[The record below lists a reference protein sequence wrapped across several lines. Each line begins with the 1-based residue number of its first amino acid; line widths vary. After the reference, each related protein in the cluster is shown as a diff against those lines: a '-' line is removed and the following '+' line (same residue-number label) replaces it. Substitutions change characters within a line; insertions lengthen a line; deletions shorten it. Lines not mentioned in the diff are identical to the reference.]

1 MARRG
6 ERYMP
11 PADEVRFT
19 QIAGVENVLFGLT
32 DDGRVWAFDS
42 KEKVWRS
49 VPMRIKA

>member
-1 MARRG
+1 
-6 ERYMP
+6 MP